1 MRAELFMTTCLSLAM
16 TGTCAAQTF
25 EIIRLSHDQN
35 QITGALD
42 VSGDGQTAVGW
53 VGPDYWIHGMR
64 WDQHLGMGPLDPNQ
78 KVSGANYPIYAASH
92 DASVVVGA
100 ALANDVGTIPFIHSQ
115 TAGLTVLGDLSDGQ
129 QSGSAEDVSADGDI
143 VVGWSIGQKGREAF
157 RWTAHDGM
165 VGLGAIPGGFFGD
178 VSSEASAI
186 SADGSKIVGASS
198 SEEFISEPCRWN
210 EDGSL
215 ERLGVLPGASLAGG
229 RAWGVNA
236 DGTVV
241 VGNSSSSS
249 GTHAFRWTPLS
260 GMEDLGALPGGIRF
274 ATAFAT
280 NADGSIVVGKSGSSR
295 VTPVANGEAILWT
308 RRDGTRSLMQIL
320 EQDYQID
327 LQGFHLES
335 ANAISADGS
344 VIVGTGVNENG
355 TCQGWVVI
363 LPKAF
368 RPLTTTRA
376 KGR

>member
-1 MRAELFMTTCLSLAM
+1 MRAELLMTTCLSLAI
-16 TGTCAAQTF
+16 TGISFAQTF
-25 EIIRLSHDQN
+25 EVIRLSDDQD

-53 VGPDYWIHGMR
+53 VGPDYWVHGMR
-64 WDQHLGMGPLDPNQ
+64 WVHSLGMGPLDPTQ
-78 KVSGANYPIYAASH
+78 KVSGANHPIYAASH

-100 ALANDVGTIPFIHSQ
+100 ALANDVGTRPFIHSQ
-115 TAGLTVLGDLSDGQ
+115 TAGLTVLGDLNGGQ
-129 QSGSAEDVSADGDI
+129 QSGIAEDVSPDGDI
-143 VVGWSIGQKGREAF
+143 VVGWSIGPNGREAF
-157 RWTAHDGM
+157 RWTAQDGM

-186 SADGSKIVGASS
+186 SADGSTIVGASS

-210 EDGSL
+210 EEGTL

-249 GTHAFRWTPLS
+249 GTHAFRWTALR
-260 GMEDLGALPGGIRF
+260 GMEDLGVLPGGIRI

-280 NADGSIVVGKSGSSR
+280 NTDGSIVVGKSGSSR
-295 VTPVANGEAILWT
+295 VYSIANGEAFLWT
-308 RRDGTRSLMQIL
+308 RRDGMRSLMQIL
-320 EQDYQID
+320 EQDYQMD

-335 ANAISADGS
+335 AKAISADGS

-355 TCQGWVVI
+355 TCQGWVVT

-368 RPLTTTRA
+368 RPLTTARA